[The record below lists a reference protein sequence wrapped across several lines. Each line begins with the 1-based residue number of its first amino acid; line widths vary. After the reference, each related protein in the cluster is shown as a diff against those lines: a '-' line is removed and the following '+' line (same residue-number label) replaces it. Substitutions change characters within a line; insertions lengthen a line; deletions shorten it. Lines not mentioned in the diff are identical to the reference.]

1 MTVSLLSTSAD
12 VASDPRGDWLLL
24 RRCRLVFLLGLAASV
39 LLLGVSGVV
48 RSRAGG
54 PVSIAGPTM
63 HAAYVLLFVVG
74 FLSLLRG
81 RPGRLRVES
90 TALAILGAILLTL
103 AVDAA
108 SQGTLFPPTLLV
120 TLVLIAASALLPWRV
135 GFQVA
140 LVAIALAAYPA
151 SRLVFAR
158 DTVAPGVWF
167 WPVDHP
173 DPRASSVLG
182 ATAIA
187 LIGLVSV
194 IVTWS
199 LYRLRRRALRA
210 EEVGGYRL
218 VDRLGEGGM
227 GTVYRAEHDRMCRSS
242 AVKVVTVGPE
252 MGPLI
257 IERFQRE
264 IQLASRLDHPH
275 TIEIRDFGRC
285 DDSTFF
291 YAMEYL
297 VGLDL
302 RQLVRRFGPLPAER
316 TIHVLIQV
324 CDSLSEAHGLGIVH
338 RDLKPA
344 NVFLTR
350 RGGISDFVKVLD
362 FGLAK
367 EVGGAELTRT
377 GVVLGTPHFMPPEA
391 VYGADNY
398 EPRSDL
404 YSLGCTA
411 YWMLAGRPPF
421 GGESSPEVMAAHVR
435 EPPPP
440 VDRHSE
446 LPVPAELTEAVSRCL
461 AKRVEE
467 RFETAT
473 HLRDRLAAIDV
484 AHPWTA
490 ERAHEWWELHMTAEP
505 GVGETSSEQVRE

>member
-140 LVAIALAAYPA
+140 LVAIALAAYPV

-158 DTVAPGVWF
+158 DTMAPGVWF

-362 FGLAK
+362 FGLAGRRPRNTPLHATGGS
-367 EVGGAELTRT
+367 VRRRQLRTPQRPVQSGVHGLLDACRASALRRRVLSRGDGGARAGTASPGGSALGASRSGGTHRGRVTLPGQT
-377 GVVLGTPHFMPPEA
+377 GGGALRDGDPPEGSPGRDRR
-391 VYGADNY
+391 GA
-398 EPRSDL
+398 S
-404 YSLGCTA
+404 
-411 YWMLAGRPPF
+411 
-421 GGESSPEVMAAHVR
+421 
-435 EPPPP
+435 
-440 VDRHSE
+440 VDRGAG
-446 LPVPAELTEAVSRCL
+446 P
-461 AKRVEE
+461 
-467 RFETAT
+467 
-473 HLRDRLAAIDV
+473 
-484 AHPWTA
+484 
-490 ERAHEWWELHMTAEP
+490 
-505 GVGETSSEQVRE
+505 